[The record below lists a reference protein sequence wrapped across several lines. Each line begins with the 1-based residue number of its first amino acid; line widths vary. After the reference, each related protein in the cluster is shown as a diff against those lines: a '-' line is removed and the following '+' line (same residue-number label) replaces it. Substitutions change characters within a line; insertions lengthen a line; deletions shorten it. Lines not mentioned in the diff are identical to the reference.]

1 MKLISDKDW
10 LDKVLLAA
18 DVYKKDIAQYGSH
31 KQEIDRFVEWLYKQY
46 GVVMPH
52 KTKALE

>member
-1 MKLISDKDW
+1 MKDKDW

-18 DVYKKDIAQYGSH
+18 NVYKKDIAQYGSH
-31 KQEIDRFVEWLYKQY
+31 KQEIDKFVEWLYKQY
-46 GVVMPH
+46 GVVKPH

>member
-1 MKLISDKDW
+1 MKEVEW

-18 DVYKKDIAQYGSH
+18 KVYNDDVVEYGSH
-31 KQEIDRFVEWLYKQY
+31 KQEIKNFVEWLYKQY

-52 KTKALE
+52 KTKASE